1 MSNIVDMIRVENT
14 FHILYEGTSCLDST
28 YRVMKPLQQYFQM
41 VLFVQM
47 KASEQQQQQPVMRKF
62 R

>member
-1 MSNIVDMIRVENT
+1 
-14 FHILYEGTSCLDST
+14 
-28 YRVMKPLQQYFQM
+28 MKPLQQYFQM
-41 VLFVQM
+41 VLYIQM